1 MTTNLRNLYHDLSA
15 LPGWVWIA
23 LAVIVVG
30 GYYLTE
36 FCTVRIEP
44 LPEYAPEWDAEVE
57 R

>member
-1 MTTNLRNLYHDLSA
+1 MTTDTQNLLADLTSIPWQVYA
-15 LPGWVWIA
+15 T

>member
-1 MTTNLRNLYHDLSA
+1 MTTDAQNLLADLTSIPWQVYA
-15 LPGWVWIA
+15 A

-30 GYYLTE
+30 GYYLAE

-44 LPEYAPEWDAEVE
+44 LPEYAPQRDAEVE